1 MSDFDLDRLG
11 DVWRQQ
17 LGPAEMERLQ
27 RTAAAV
33 SRRARFSQIVDVLAG
48 LAVSAVVILLVFANP
63 TTETVLMGSAAIL
76 VLFGGNV
83 RQRKL
88 RQVELKSLTG
98 STEDMLNQ
106 SIARVEATLKR
117 TRYSLFAIGPALLV
131 GWVFMNAVTGRPVRG
146 LLPSV
151 FDAPWFRFLW
161 NGGWAFGLAIIVAAM
176 VLSIRRSRRELQRLV
191 SMRDAYREER
201 ESSTS

>member
-1 MSDFDLDRLG
+1 MTDFDLDRLG

-17 LGPAEMERLQ
+17 LDPAEMERLQ

-33 SRRARFSQIVDVLAG
+33 GRRARWAQFIDAG
-48 LAVSAVVILLVFANP
+48 AALAVAAVVILLVAANP
-63 TTETVLMGSAAIL
+63 QTDTFLLGAAAIL
-76 VLFGGNV
+76 GLLGSHV

-88 RQVELKSLTG
+88 RLLELKSLTG

-117 TRYSLFAIGPALLV
+117 NRYSLFGIGPALLI

-146 LLPSV
+146 FLPDV
-151 FDAPWFRFLW
+151 LDASWFRPLW
-161 NGGWAFGLAIIVAAM
+161 SGGILVVLAAGALYFF
-176 VLSIRRSRRELQRLV
+176 LSIRSGRRELERLV